1 MLEKT
6 KDSISMRMEL
16 SREDRLRVSILNP
29 FLLLVVVK

>member
-16 SREDRLRVSILNP
+16 IREDRLRISILNP